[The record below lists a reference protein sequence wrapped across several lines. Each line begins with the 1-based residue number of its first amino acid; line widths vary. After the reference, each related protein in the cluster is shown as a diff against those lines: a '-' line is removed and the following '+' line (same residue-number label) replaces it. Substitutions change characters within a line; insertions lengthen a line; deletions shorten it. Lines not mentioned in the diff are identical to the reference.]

1 MKEGSKERRM
11 EGLTRFPKIMEVGA
25 HRAPFKPMSVAAWW
39 MNAELGKR
47 LGCGGADRAALSFF
61 AGGVS

>member
-1 MKEGSKERRM
+1 M